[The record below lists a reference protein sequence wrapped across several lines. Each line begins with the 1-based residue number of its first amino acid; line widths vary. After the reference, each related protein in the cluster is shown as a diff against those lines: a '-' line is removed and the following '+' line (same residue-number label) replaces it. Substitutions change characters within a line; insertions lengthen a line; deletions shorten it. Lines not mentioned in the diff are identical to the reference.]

1 MQLFSEEKGL
11 SMMKYFHDSLSFKV
25 LRPVCI
31 VIPIYLAI
39 FGFFILVSD
48 LTGTDMNQVQNL
60 PILLNLILT
69 GTTFLFVVIFF
80 VFHLMIKRHIQNPIK
95 KLIMM
100 TEDIASGK
108 VPSPLNIRQAGEI
121 GLLAGMIDRMGRQIT
136 DKQGEMNQKEEG
148 YQQLFELVPCM
159 ISVQNRDFKLIG
171 YNQEFSDR
179 FDPSIGDYCYSAYKG
194 RTEKCLRCP
203 VEKTFEDGLHH
214 YSEETGIN
222 KDGTRTHWIVKT
234 APMKDE
240 HGKVIGAMEMS
251 LDITHKKHLEEQLL
265 SSEKK
270 YHAIFNNIPNPVF
283 VLDEDTLEII
293 DCNESVELVYGFI
306 KKDIVS
312 MPFISLFNT
321 DRREEYIPKIRNHA
335 FIDRAQHITKKGT
348 PIFVNIRISPSE
360 SSDDRKI
367 LLVTTSD
374 ITKSIESETQL
385 IQTGKMATLGQ
396 MATGIAHEL
405 NQPLSVIK
413 TASSYLKRKARK
425 KEIIDDEILVTMAEE
440 IDSHVDRA
448 SKIINHL
455 RVFGRKTVFRPEE
468 ISVNEILVKS
478 FEMFSQQLLLRGI
491 DVIWDLDGSLPR
503 VLGDPDR
510 IEQVFINLLLNA
522 RDAIHEREMRDQE
535 NHISEPVLKTITI
548 ATSRETDRVAVR
560 FFDTGT
566 GISDSVKQKLFDP
579 FFTTKQAGEGTG
591 LGLSIS
597 YSIIKECGGEIM
609 VENNLD
615 GGATFIVRL
624 PVSEEVLS

>member
-1 MQLFSEEKGL
+1 
-11 SMMKYFHDSLSFKV
+11 MMKYFHDSLSFKV